1 MTPSARRERQQRE
14 RIEERGESIDRKARD
29 RRDEGQRD
37 PEAVRRKAY
46 RKQPAL
52 LADAARLRCIA
63 HESLIVRRVEKD
75 TGEGD
80 RDEDRTE
87 SVNDERRC
95 GTVLREDVLANQ
107 RCWERDD
114 PDGDQ
119 QHQVQVEKSSIDAPA
134 MLEQSV
140 VIHPDD
146 ADREEAHKV
155 GGIRW
160 PQPEKRSAQISRVL
174 GYAQLEY
181 EEGCRN
187 REDAVAECFEPTR
200 AHASSLTEPE
210 DR

>member
-1 MTPSARRERQQRE
+1 MTSSARRERQQRE
-14 RIEERGESIDRKARD
+14 RVEERGESINPKTRD
-29 RRDEGQRD
+29 RRDERKRD

-46 RKQPAL
+46 REQPAF
-52 LADAARLRCIA
+52 LADAARLRRIA
-63 HESLIVRRVEKD
+63 HEPLIVRRIEKH

-80 RDEDRTE
+80 RDENPAE
-87 SVNDERRC
+87 SVDNERRR

-134 MLEQSV
+134 MFEQSV

-146 ADREEAHKV
+146 ADREEAHEV

-210 DR
+210 ER